1 MKKKAYRSRAPE
13 ALPTPNSSEIPT
25 PNSSA
30 EGLNSS
36 NPGSGIG
43 RGLSLPAE
51 PVALYD
57 EDSEVD
63 FGSRKKRFKRRSV
76 DPEKLK
82 DLFVMLGDA
91 MDESR
96 EYQMANFADFI
107 LKKIAEQNSL
117 DYSLLFKDLLVKIV
131 ESDVLDK
138 NKLIEELVSVFN
150 RVLVLNMNNNGNID
164 SSKLEAYQAA
174 VYKAKEHIQ

>member
-63 FGSRKKRFKRRSV
+63 FGSSKKRFKRRSV

-82 DLFVMLGDA
+82 DLFVMVNKN
-91 MDESR
+91 S
-96 EYQMANFADFI
+96 YN
-107 LKKIAEQNSL
+107 LK
-117 DYSLLFKDLLVKIV
+117 
-131 ESDVLDK
+131 
-138 NKLIEELVSVFN
+138 
-150 RVLVLNMNNNGNID
+150 
-164 SSKLEAYQAA
+164 
-174 VYKAKEHIQ
+174 